1 MFNYLYFMDF
11 LYFPEDKA
19 DYIPGVIAL
28 VVFMLGAVVAMYF
41 IIKKSKK
48 DEKKFEEE
56 FLQKNVENKSE
67 SSN

>member
-1 MFNYLYFMDF
+1 MDF

>member
-1 MFNYLYFMDF
+1 MDF

-19 DYIPGVIAL
+19 DYIPGVITL
-28 VVFMLGAVVAMYF
+28 VIFMLGAVVATYF

-56 FLQKNVENKSE
+56 FLHKNVENKNE